1 MTESELIL
9 HRAENAERALEQ
21 AEAEI
26 YAMRPLMREAK
37 FLLLRYASE
46 CGECA
51 GAGVL
56 PDEVPCVKCL
66 DVRKLVARL
75 RAA

>member
-1 MTESELIL
+1 MTKSERL
-9 HRAENAERALEQ
+9 ERELEQ
-21 AEAEI
+21 AQAEMF
-26 YAMRPLMREAK
+26 AMRPLMREAK

-46 CGECA
+46 CAFCS

-56 PDEVPCVKCL
+56 PDEVPCAQCL